1 MSLEVLSMVI
11 FFAPLVLVILFVFGF
26 TYAVDKNV
34 VTTNLPKY
42 DERQRTIRYRAA
54 MHALA
59 FVMIYLVVWALLD
72 LFSVFS
78 WTNEIFVFAMTGV
91 VLAYGIWKGECL
103 LRFATLGWSIGSKN
117 EGPYS
122 SMLCSLGMLL
132 AIFKRMEIRIVAV
145 VLMITGLT
153 LMLLHLY
160 ATYRWKKAEKLA
172 ETEDPCEE
180 VDVS

>member
-34 VTTNLPKY
+34 VKANLPKY
-42 DERQRTIRYRAA
+42 DERQRTIRCCAA
-54 MHALA
+54 MHA
-59 FVMIYLVVWALLD
+59 FVFVLIYLVVWAFLD

-91 VLAYGIWKGECL
+91 VLAYGVWKGKCL

-117 EGPYS
+117 EGPYY

-132 AIFKRMEIRIVAV
+132 SIFKRMEIRIVAA
-145 VLMITGLT
+145 VLLIIGLT
-153 LMLLHLY
+153 LMFLHLY
-160 ATYRWKKAEKLA
+160 AAYRWKKAEKLA
-172 ETEDPCEE
+172 ETEEPCEE
-180 VDVS
+180 VDAS

>member
-26 TYAVDKNV
+26 TYTVDKNV

-42 DERQRTIRYRAA
+42 DERQRTIRWRAA
-54 MHALA
+54 THAFA
-59 FVMIYLVVWALLD
+59 FVLIYLVVWAFLD
-72 LFSVFS
+72 LFGVFS

-91 VLAYGIWKGECL
+91 ILAYGVWKGECL

-132 AIFKRMEIRIVAV
+132 AIFKRMEIRIVALL
-145 VLMITGLT
+145 LMITGLT

-172 ETEDPCEE
+172 ETEEPCEE